1 MDLSGV
7 DGRAL
12 GRDALVP
19 GLLLLVGTMELA
31 TFGRAGWQAAVAV
44 EALASALLV
53 LRRRHVVFPVLAVVP
68 TLLIPSVGPAMDDVA
83 APILYFVLILFTL
96 GRWFTSRTGGAG
108 AGVVMVAT
116 LATLT
121 VQESGVD
128 PTDVM
133 FVLSLTAPP
142 YVFGRVVRHMAD
154 QQEQIESQQRE
165 LARQAV
171 VEERGRIARELH
183 DVIAHSISAMVVQ
196 AAAAQDAVRTDPEQA
211 QRLLA
216 NVAATGRE
224 ALSETGRLLH
234 VVRDDADE
242 LGLTPAPGLGDIPT
256 VVESFRGR
264 GVRVDSEI
272 SVGEGGVPPGV
283 DVSAYRL
290 VQESLTNA
298 AKHADLGGGPV
309 RVVLDDSSGE
319 LVIRCSSP
327 LHLGGGTTQGGSG
340 LGLTGMAERVA
351 VLRGSLR
358 HGPVGDRFEVEA
370 RLPLGE
376 AVR

>member
-31 TFGRAGWQAAVAV
+31 TFGRAGWQAAVAM
-44 EALASALLV
+44 EAVASLLLV

-68 TLLIPSVGPAMDDVA
+68 PLLIPSFGPAMDDVA

-96 GRWFTSRTGGAG
+96 GRWFGSPIGGA
-108 AGVVMVAT
+108 AAAACALMTILAT
-116 LATLT
+116 LA
-121 VQESGVD
+121 VQESGGMD
-128 PTDVM
+128 PTDVV
-133 FVLSLTAPP
+133 FVLSLAVPP
-142 YVFGRVVRHMAD
+142 YVFGRVVRRMAE
-154 QQEQIESQQRE
+154 QKEQIESQQRE

-211 QRLLA
+211 ERLLA

-234 VVRDDADE
+234 VVRDDAGE
-242 LGLTPAPGLGDIPT
+242 LGLTPAPGLGEIPSL
-256 VVESFRGR
+256 VESFRER

-272 SVGEGGVPPGV
+272 SVGEGRVPPGV
-283 DVSAYRL
+283 DVSAYR
-290 VQESLTNA
+290 A
-298 AKHADLGGGPV
+298 GAG
-309 RVVLDDSSGE
+309 
-319 LVIRCSSP
+319 
-327 LHLGGGTTQGGSG
+327 
-340 LGLTGMAERVA
+340 VA
-351 VLRGSLR
+351 HQRR
-358 HGPVGDRFEVEA
+358 EA
-370 RLPLGE
+370 RRPGRRSGPGR
-376 AVR
+376 ARRQQR